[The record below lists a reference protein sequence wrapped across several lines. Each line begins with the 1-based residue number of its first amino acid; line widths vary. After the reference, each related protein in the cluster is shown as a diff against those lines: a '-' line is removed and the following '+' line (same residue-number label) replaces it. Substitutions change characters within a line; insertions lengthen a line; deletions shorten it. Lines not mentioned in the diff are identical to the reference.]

1 VPNRDVSDYLAHR
14 IRTICEQV
22 DSRAVAFDGD
32 VGQFHEAANGAEV
45 DLLAKYAYRLAVLT
59 QKRTEAPARR
69 ATAKGRRGWKSAY
82 IESVLPRAA
91 TAKGR
96 RKGKR

>member
-1 VPNRDVSDYLAHR
+1 VRETAWAVVNAEGQIDRSSTGIGCLYLYVSRKKADEASAWFCHPVRLVR
-14 IRTICEQV
+14 VTI
-22 DSRAVAFDGD
+22 
-32 VGQFHEAANGAEV
+32 
-45 DLLAKYAYRLAVLT
+45 
-59 QKRTEAPARR
+59 TEAPARR